1 MGLMQHDQKIKQR
14 IIDYLLENP
23 GATPS
28 QIGDDLGLP
37 LSTAKRRMRMM
48 EESGEVTRKRFVM
61 FSTNERQKRI
71 GHSTYACYA
80 AVTEAKLTER
90 ATTAKKT
97 TPDESKPWRTT
108 NTRFDDPNAKPYRN
122 QGGQGTVGVMPRGCC
137 VIIGE

>member
-1 MGLMQHDQKIKQR
+1 MGMMVHDQKIRQR
-14 IIDYLLENP
+14 ILDYLLANP

-28 QIGDDLGLP
+28 KIGEDLGLP

-48 EESGEVTRKRFVM
+48 EESGEVTRKRFIM
-61 FSTNERQKRI
+61 FTTNDRQKRI

-90 ATTAKKT
+90 STSN
-97 TPDESKPWRTT
+97 ESQKSDNQPGRTT
-108 NTRFDDPNAKPYRN
+108 NTRFHDPNARPYKS

-137 VIIGE
+137 VILGE